1 VSETGLHH
9 AVKFGWGREAPA
21 ASLARSH
28 ENLQPHVHILGSVG
42 GGFELLAEA
51 DRILGANFF
60 APAAIRAP
68 APEELQQ
75 PHVLLRVR
83 QHNHAGRADV
93 GAAAASEAEIGIES
107 DFAAES
113 RFWVVGRKWVSQGH
127 APGLQAT
134 QGFSQFAQEHLNLL
148 LVLLL

>member
-9 AVKFGWGREAPA
+9 PVKLGWGWEAPA
-21 ASLARSH
+21 ASLAGSH
-28 ENLQPHVHILGSVG
+28 ENLQPHVHILGSVR

-51 DRILGANFF
+51 DCILGANFF

-75 PHVLLRVR
+75 PHVLFHIR

-93 GAAAASEAEIGIES
+93 GASAASEA
-107 DFAAES
+107 
-113 RFWVVGRKWVSQGH
+113 
-127 APGLQAT
+127 
-134 QGFSQFAQEHLNLL
+134 
-148 LVLLL
+148 